1 MNILIY
7 NSGGGLG
14 DCIQLMNLLTSLKS
28 KFSNSTIWY
37 LGAHENHF
45 DGKLNDYNIKL
56 NNLNLEIK
64 YFGFRW
70 KHLFS
75 AKNKCKKLMN
85 DKFDIIIDLQSK
97 IRNTLILKRI
107 PTKIFYSSTL
117 NFIFCSKKS
126 NYLDAKY
133 NLNNIIKNLEKIL
146 NAEIPSIKYDINNI
160 NKIYFDEALKLLP
173 NNNYIGLSVTQ
184 GNEYRKKSWP
194 IEKFINIAIQL
205 SNQNKQPV
213 FFIKKNNNELINK
226 IKDKVK
232 NALFPETDS
241 TLSSPALVTALSTR
255 LTKAISIDN
264 GIMHMM
270 GLANI
275 PMIVLFGPTKSEK
288 FAPKID
294 KINILDSKLIYNS
307 DDISKITEQDVL
319 NLI

>member
-14 DCIQLMNLLTSLKS
+14 DCIQLMNLLTSLKY

-70 KHLFS
+70 RHLFS
-75 AKNKCKKLMN
+75 VKNKYKKLMN

-146 NAEIPSIKYDINNI
+146 NTDIPSIKYDINNV

-184 GNEYRKKSWP
+184 GNVYRKKAWP
-194 IEKFINIAIQL
+194 IEKFINIAVQL

-213 FFIKKNNNELINK
+213 FFIEKNNKELINK
-226 IKDKVK
+226 IKDKVE
-232 NALFPETDS
+232 NALFPETN
-241 TLSSPALVTALSTR
+241 SSLTGPALVTALSTR

-264 GIMHMM
+264 GVMHMM

-275 PMIVLFGPTKSEK
+275 PMIVLFGPTNSKK
-288 FAPKID
+288 FAPKIN
-294 KINILDSKLIYNS
+294 KINILDSKFIYNS

>member
-14 DCIQLMNLLTSLKS
+14 DCIQLMNLLTSLKY

-75 AKNKCKKLMN
+75 AKNKYKKLMN

-146 NAEIPSIKYDINNI
+146 NTDIPSIKYDINNI

-184 GNEYRKKSWP
+184 GNEYRKKAWP
-194 IEKFINIAIQL
+194 IEKFINIAVQL

-213 FFIKKNNNELINK
+213 FFIEKNNKELINK
-226 IKDKVK
+226 IRDKVE
-232 NALFPETDS
+232 NALFPETNS
-241 TLSSPALVTALSTR
+241 SLSGPALVTALSTR
-255 LTKAISIDN
+255 LSKAISIDN
-264 GIMHMM
+264 GIMHMI

-275 PMIVLFGPTKSEK
+275 PMIVLFGPTNSDK

>member
-14 DCIQLMNLLTSLKS
+14 DCIQLMNLLTSLKY

-70 KHLFS
+70 RHLFS
-75 AKNKCKKLMN
+75 AKNKYKKLMN

-117 NFIFCSKKS
+117 NFIFCSKKF

-133 NLNNIIKNLEKIL
+133 DFNNIIKNLEKIL
-146 NAEIPSIKYDINNI
+146 NTDIPSIKYDINNI

-184 GNEYRKKSWP
+184 GNEYRKKTWP

-205 SNQNKQPV
+205 SKQNKQPV
-213 FFIKKNNNELINK
+213 FFIEKNNNELINK
-226 IKDKVK
+226 IKDKVE
-232 NALFPETDS
+232 NALFPETNS
-241 TLSSPALVTALSTR
+241 TLSGPALVTALSTR
-255 LTKAISIDN
+255 LSKAISIDN
-264 GIMHMM
+264 GVMHMV

-275 PMIVLFGPTKSEK
+275 PMIVLFGPTNSDK